1 MPAGMRTGLS
11 VDKNPE
17 TPSKDPERTF
27 EFVFFWSFLASLSMP
42 SESSF
47 FNPTFAARPVRTEAP
62 AVKINAGILYLG
74 VKILTRLFA
83 FLPINPTPKAAIVA
97 SVSIVISE
105 RISRDDVFTSV
116 KIVEKEFKVRDTQ
129 LGPESLT
136 RDIPNVSEE
145 ALKNLDESG
154 IIYVGARVKQGDILV
169 GRVSPKSETLLTP
182 EEALLRNIFGEK
194 ALNVKDTSLRVG
206 PNEEGTV
213 IGVNVLTRHGVKKD
227 ERTQMIELQKIEKIN
242 RDREEETSIMERGF
256 ADQIFQLAEGQV
268 IDAGTGSLKP
278 FVGKKLTQEV
288 FEGIKPTDVKKL
300 VVRNKEIQTKIDEL
314 REQHV
319 AKLKALNDK
328 ADAEVAKATETNYAK
343 PD

>member
-1 MPAGMRTGLS
+1 MNSRNVVTGVDIYNLEKFERSNSETLIHQKPLVKVGDRVSAGDIIADGSSMNYGELALGRNVL
-11 VDKNPE
+11 VA
-17 TPSKDPERTF
+17 
-27 EFVFFWSFLASLSMP
+27 FVPWRGYNY
-42 SESSF
+42 ED
-47 FNPTFAARPVRTEAP
+47 
-62 AVKINAGILYLG
+62 
-74 VKILTRLFA
+74 
-83 FLPINPTPKAAIVA
+83 
-97 SVSIVISE
+97 SIVISE

-194 ALNVKDTSLRVG
+194 ALNVKDSSLKVG

-242 RDREEETSIMERGF
+242 KDREEETSIMERGF
-256 ADQIFQLAEGQV
+256 ADQIFQIAEGLV

-288 FEGIKPTDVKKL
+288 FEGIRPADVKKL
-300 VVRNKEIQTKIDEL
+300 VVRNKEAQAKIDEL

-319 AKLKALNDK
+319 ARLKALNEK
-328 ADAEVAKATETNYAK
+328 AEKAILWV
-343 PD
+343 PVS